1 MLEKFCVG
9 FLFVSF
15 SQEKQKIRCFPLF
28 FVVGREKVTLPPLFV
43 LSVGALL
50 ATLTVHRIPCD
61 SVAHDAELGSWR
73 RSLDR
78 GKRDG

>member
-1 MLEKFCVG
+1 M
-9 FLFVSF
+9 FVSF

-28 FVVGREKVTLPPLFV
+28 LVVGRETVALPPLFV

-50 ATLTVHRIPCD
+50 ATLTVHRVPSD

-73 RSLDR
+73 GSLDR